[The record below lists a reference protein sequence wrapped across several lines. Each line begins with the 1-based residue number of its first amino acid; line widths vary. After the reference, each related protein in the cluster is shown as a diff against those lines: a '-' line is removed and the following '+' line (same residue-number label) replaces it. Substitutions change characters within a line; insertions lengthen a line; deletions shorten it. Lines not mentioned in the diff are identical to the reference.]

1 MHIFPLARSLD
12 VLSKRVVFQLTIN
25 NFLEHKNVH
34 IPNML
39 QQYLRQVVEGMV
51 VVYVGVVEGRV
62 VWGRRLEGALTPQV
76 QLTLSYMETWVC
88 RHLSSHYIH
97 KWCDI

>member
-1 MHIFPLARSLD
+1 MHIFPQARSLN
-12 VLSKRVVFQLTIN
+12 VLSKRVVFELTIN

-51 VVYVGVVEGRV
+51 VVYVGEVEGRV
-62 VWGRRLEGALTPQV
+62 VWGRRLEGALTPTGTSDTALHGDMGVPSPVKPLHIQMV
-76 QLTLSYMETWVC
+76 
-88 RHLSSHYIH
+88 
-97 KWCDI
+97 